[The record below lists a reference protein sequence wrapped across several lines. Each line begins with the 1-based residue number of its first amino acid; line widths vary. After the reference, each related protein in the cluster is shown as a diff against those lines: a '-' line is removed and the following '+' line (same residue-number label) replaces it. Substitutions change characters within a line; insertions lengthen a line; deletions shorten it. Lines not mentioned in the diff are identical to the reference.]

1 MPRLVT
7 HTAKHPEW
15 FYILQCLLS
24 LHRGRWH
31 PQHAVL
37 ASASPATGSRPA
49 QLSVP
54 RGTFVSTHLHCWELP
69 HTVNAPA
76 CPPIPHI
83 CAPHH
88 SQPPRNTWMVLQCQM
103 SSKRLP
109 SQGSRGRAQISAV
122 TTVPSVS
129 METGTRK
136 PPLLRNS
143 SSFLK

>member
-7 HTAKHPEW
+7 HTAW
-15 FYILQCLLS
+15 FYILQCLPEPPP
-24 LHRGRWH
+24 GQWH
-31 PQHAVL
+31 PQHPVL
-37 ASASPATGSRPA
+37 ASASPAKAPDPA
-49 QLSVP
+49 QLSLP
-54 RGTFVSTHLHCWELP
+54 RGTFVSTHLQCWELP
-69 HTVNAPA
+69 HIVNPPA

-88 SQPPRNTWMVLQCQM
+88 SQAPRNAWMVLQCQM

-109 SQGSRGRAQISAV
+109 SQESRGQAQISGV